1 MILKEFDYD
10 NVDLETLKEWRKEYR
25 NKCLREM
32 RQYLK
37 DFPDATPEEKRD
49 LSRWV
54 RSGHSP
60 YDNGD
65 YIATDSG
72 GPMDFIRARRF
83 LEEEYQ
89 EYLKDPDGY
98 LGKPDRCESFSV
110 NQDPSGDLP
119 F

>member
-1 MILKEFDYD
+1 MIDYE
-10 NVDLETLKEWRKEYR
+10 NPSPETLEDWEKEYR
-25 NKCLREM
+25 NKCRREM

-72 GPMDFIRARRF
+72 RPMDFINARRF
-83 LEEEYQ
+83 LEEEYR
-89 EYLKDPDGY
+89 EYLKDPEAYRGSPEPMESVSDN
-98 LGKPDRCESFSV
+98 PDSNR
-110 NQDPSGDLP
+110 DLP

>member
-1 MILKEFDYD
+1 VIDYE
-10 NVDLETLKEWRKEYR
+10 NPGPETLKEWENEYR
-25 NKCLREM
+25 NKCRREM

-49 LSRWV
+49 LQRWV

-72 GPMDFIRARRF
+72 GPMDFINARRF

-89 EYLKDPDGY
+89 EYLKDPEAYRGFPEPVESVFDG
-98 LGKPDRCESFSV
+98 LDSNNDV
-110 NQDPSGDLP
+110 P

>member
-1 MILKEFDYD
+1 
-10 NVDLETLKEWRKEYR
+10 
-25 NKCLREM
+25 M

-60 YDNGD
+60 YENGD
-65 YIATDSG
+65 YIATESG
-72 GPMDFIRARRF
+72 WSMDFIRARRF
-83 LEEEYQ
+83 LEEEHR
-89 EYLKDPDGY
+89 EYLKDPEAYHGS
-98 LGKPDRCESFSV
+98 PDSTECTS
-110 NQDPSGDLP
+110 NDPGPDVDLP

>member
-1 MILKEFDYD
+1 MIDYE
-10 NVDLETLKEWRKEYR
+10 NVSSKTLKAWEKEYR
-25 NKCLREM
+25 NKYRQEM

-49 LSRWV
+49 LQSWV

-72 GPMDFIRARRF
+72 GPMDFINARRF
-83 LEEEYQ
+83 LEDEYQ
-89 EYLKDPDGY
+89 EYLKDPEGY
-98 LGKPDRCESFSV
+98 RGSPDPADSISSNSES
-110 NQDPSGDLP
+110 NDDLP